1 MTRTLRGIR
10 HGALATIGLL
20 ALTMVPSAMAEDANP
35 QQTQGVSLGSTSLL
49 PVGAQIPEL
58 QGYALRM
65 RVIVLEPG
73 DQWVEGADVAHWS
86 ENRGT
91 ETAYLINVD
100 ILPGQ

>member
-1 MTRTLRGIR
+1 
-10 HGALATIGLL
+10 L
-20 ALTMVPSAMAEDANP
+20 ALTMASSAMAEDAKP
-35 QQTQGVSLGSTSLL
+35 QWTQGVSVGSTSTL

-58 QGYALRM
+58 PGYALRM
-65 RVIVLEPG
+65 RVIVREPCE
-73 DQWVEGADVAHWS
+73 QWVEGADVAHWS